1 MAGSDVKLHAMLLYL
16 LIYLMLNYN
25 MKLIIINFNEIKML
39 MNKYEQT
46 VYLYFSYW
54 TLFL

>member
-16 LIYLMLNYN
+16 LIYLMLNY

-39 MNKYEQT
+39 LNNYKQF
-46 VYLYFSYW
+46 VYLHFLYC

>member
-16 LIYLMLNYN
+16 LIYLMLNY
-25 MKLIIINFNEIKML
+25 MKLIIINFNGIKMI
-39 MNKYEQT
+39 MNFYKQT
-46 VYLYFSYW
+46 LYLYLLYW